1 MSAEKRTWRPDRA
14 VLPPPSFRRFS
25 TTAASCGIAGR
36 ERWRI
41 WEWLAPT
48 LWRTSQGADA
58 DAARVRALAAYK
70 DFLALWK
77 DADADIPTLKH
88 AKAEYAKLQ

>member
-1 MSAEKRTWRPDRA
+1 VR
-14 VLPPPSFRRFS
+14 LPPNSRKFS

-41 WEWLAPT
+41 WAWPVPTHCKRELHKAQTPT
-48 LWRTSQGADA
+48 L
-58 DAARVRALAAYK
+58 ARVRAAYK
-70 DFLALWK
+70 EFLALWK
-77 DADADIPTLKH
+77 DGDPDIPILKQ